1 MSARIEHVGV
11 HVVRALLPEPFAF
24 SQGWATHRSSVLV
37 EIRSSDGVTG
47 WGECLCHGLQPPEIA
62 AGIIRHAYAPRL
74 IGRTPSDIEVI
85 WEELYNLT
93 RPYGQGGAV
102 INALSGIDIALWDL
116 QGRTLGQS
124 ISRLLGGR
132 FRERVEPYVT
142 GFYRRKHATYPE
154 DGIAEA
160 RQHLADGFRAL
171 KLKLG
176 FGLAEDIEYIRAVR
190 AALGPEI
197 RLMADANCAY
207 AVPAAREILQQ
218 TADCR
223 LHFFEE
229 PLAPEDIE
237 GYRLLRG
244 LGLASLAAGEGLLG
258 KHTCCR
264 WISGGALDI
273 FQPDICSS
281 GGFTEL
287 KKIAALCQCWHTR
300 LIPHVWGSGICLAAS
315 LQFIAALPPSPL
327 CLQPIEPLLEYDRS
341 DHPFRT
347 ALIFNALPLEADG
360 WVRIPDGPG
369 LGVEVNREVIE
380 QFSQSSSC

>member
-1 MSARIEHVGV
+1 MSSCIERVMV
-11 HVVRALLPEPFAF
+11 HVVRAPLSEPFAF

-37 EIRSSDGVTG
+37 ELRSSDGASG
-47 WGECLCHGLQPPEIA
+47 WGECLCHGLQPPGIA
-62 AGIIRHAYAPRL
+62 AEIIRQAYAPRL
-74 IGRTPSDIEVI
+74 IGRSPSDIEVI

-102 INALSGIDIALWDL
+102 VNALSGIDIALWDL
-116 QGRTLGQS
+116 LGRTLGQP

-142 GFYRRKHATYPE
+142 GFYRRKQSKYPE
-154 DGIAEA
+154 DGIVEA
-160 RQHLADGFRAL
+160 QQHVADGFRAL

-176 FGLAEDIEYIRAVR
+176 FGPSQDIECVRAVR
-190 AALGPEI
+190 GALGGEI

-207 AVPAAREILQQ
+207 GVPAAREILQQ
-218 TADCR
+218 TADCS

-244 LGLASLAAGEGLLG
+244 LGITSLAAGEGLLG
-258 KHTCCR
+258 KHACCR

-273 FQPDICSS
+273 FQPDIASS

-287 KKIAALCQCWHTR
+287 RKIAALCQCWNTR

-315 LQFIAALPPSPL
+315 LQFIATLPPSPM
-327 CLQPIEPLLEYDRS
+327 CLHPVEPLLEYDCS

-347 ALIFNALPLEADG
+347 ALIFNALPREPGG
-360 WVRIPDGPG
+360 WMSIPDRPG
-369 LGVEVNREVIE
+369 LGIEVNRDVIE
-380 QFSQSSSC
+380 QFAI

>member
-1 MSARIEHVGV
+1 MSSRIERVLV
-11 HVVRALLPEPFAF
+11 HVVRAPIPEPFAF

-37 EIRSSDGVTG
+37 EIQSTDGASG
-47 WGECLCHGLQPPEIA
+47 WGECLCHGLQPPQIA
-62 AGIIRHAYAPRL
+62 AEIIRQAYAPRL
-74 IGRTPSDIEVI
+74 IGRSPSDIGVI

-102 INALSGIDIALWDL
+102 VNALSGIDIALWDL
-116 QGRTLGQS
+116 LGRSLGLS

-132 FRERVEPYVT
+132 FRESVEPYVT
-142 GFYRRKHATYPE
+142 GFYRRKNSKYPE

-160 RQHLADGFRAL
+160 QQHVANGFRSL

-176 FGLAEDIEYIRAVR
+176 FGPAEDIEYVRAVR
-190 AALGPEI
+190 AAMGPGM

-207 AVPAAREILQQ
+207 GVPAAREILQQ
-218 TADCR
+218 TADCH

-237 GYRLLRG
+237 GYRFLRE
-244 LGLASLAAGEGLLG
+244 LGIASVAAGEGLLG
-258 KHTCCR
+258 KHACCR

-287 KKIAALCQCWHTR
+287 RKIAALCQCWNTR

-315 LQFIAALPPSPL
+315 LQFIATLSPSPM
-327 CLQPIEPLLEYDRS
+327 CLHPVEPLLEYDCS

-347 ALIFNALPLEADG
+347 ALIFDAIPRESGG
-360 WVRIPDGPG
+360 WVGIPDGPG

-380 QFSQSSSC
+380 KFRI

>member
-1 MSARIEHVGV
+1 MSARIESVLV
-11 HVVRALLPEPFAF
+11 HVVRAPLPEPFAF

-37 EIRSSDGVTG
+37 EIRSSDGASG

-74 IGRTPSDIEVI
+74 IGRDPSDIEVL

-102 INALSGIDIALWDL
+102 VNALSGIDIALWDL
-116 QGRTLGQS
+116 RGRTLGQS

-142 GFYRRKHATYPE
+142 GFYRRKQAKYPE
-154 DGIAEA
+154 DGIMEA
-160 RQHLADGFRAL
+160 QQHVAAGFRTL

-176 FGLAEDIEYIRAVR
+176 FGPDQDIEYIRALR
-190 AALGPEI
+190 GALGAEI

-218 TADCR
+218 TVDCR

-237 GYRLLRG
+237 GYRLLRE
-244 LGLASLAAGEGLLG
+244 LGLTSIAAGEGLLG
-258 KHTCCR
+258 KHACCR

-273 FQPDICSS
+273 LQPDICSS

-287 KKIAALCQCWHTR
+287 RKIAALCQCWNTR

-315 LQFIAALPPSPL
+315 LQLIATLPPSPI
-327 CLQPIEPLLEYDRS
+327 CLHPVEPLLEYDCS

-347 ALIFNALPLEADG
+347 ELVFNGLPRGPDG
-360 WVRIPDGPG
+360 WVNIPDLPG
-369 LGVEVNREVIE
+369 LGIEVNRKVIE
-380 QFSQSSSC
+380 KYSA